1 MAEPNCAAKILVVE
15 DEPEMLNGIRD
26 NCEYE
31 GFAVLEARTGEDGIR
46 LALEQSP
53 DVVLLDV
60 MLPKLNGFEVCR
72 TLRRKGY
79 GGAILML
86 TARGQEIDKVMGL
99 ESGADD
105 YVTKPFGVNELLA
118 RIRAHLRRN
127 ARDYS
132 GPDVCAIGNT
142 LVDFRRHQ
150 VSRGGEPL
158 EMTPREFAI
167 LKYFLHNRGRVVTRD
182 ELLDRVWGYRNYP
195 FTRTV
200 DNHIARLRQKLE
212 PDPESPAFIIT
223 VHRIGYKFVG

>member
-1 MAEPNCAAKILVVE
+1 MSQPSCAAKILVVE
-15 DEPEMLNGIRD
+15 DEPEMLTGIRD

-31 GFAVLEARTGEDGIR
+31 GLIVLEARTGEEGIR
-46 LALEQSP
+46 IALEESP
-53 DVVLLDV
+53 DLVLLDV

-72 TLRRKGY
+72 TLRRRGF
-79 GGAILML
+79 AAPIVML

-118 RIRAHLRRN
+118 RIRAQLRRN

-132 GPDVCAIGNT
+132 GPDTCDVGPTRI
-142 LVDFRRHQ
+142 DFRRHQ
-150 VSRGGEPL
+150 AVRDGQPL

-167 LKYFLHNRGRVVTRD
+167 LKYFANNRGRVVTRD
-182 ELLDRVWGYRNYP
+182 ELLDRVWGYHSYP

-212 PDPESPAFIIT
+212 PKPDDPHYFLT
-223 VHRIGYKFVG
+223 VHGVGYKFVG